1 MLTPFLLAKKPLLLS
16 YNLKSKKMKKLYFLS
31 LLLGSAI
38 GFAQPVLTA
47 VIDGPCTGGTPKMCE
62 IFAKGT
68 VDFTQFTIQNQT
80 NAGTTW
86 GSNLDLSPLGT
97 RTNVFVYV
105 LNTGSLV
112 FATPEFPSV
121 VAANSIEGGVLN
133 LNGDD
138 RIRIINTATTAV
150 IDQFGVSD
158 VDGTGTSW
166 EWLDTYAKRNNGTG
180 PDGAFVEANWTFAAV
195 DGLDGTGTCNSA
207 AQLQTIVGL
216 GSYTLSTKSFDAI
229 AGLSMYPNPVTGSV
243 LNISS
248 AANLDMNVAIFDIVG
263 KQVINTKVTNNTVNV
278 SSLNA
283 GVYIVKVTEDGKTA
297 TRKLVVR

>member
-1 MLTPFLLAKKPLLLS
+1 
-16 YNLKSKKMKKLYFLS
+16 MKKLYFLS

-47 VIDGPCTGGTPKMCE
+47 VVDGPCTGGLPKFCE

-68 VDFTQFTIQNQT
+68 VDFTQFTVENQT

-86 GSNLDLSPLGT
+86 GSGLDLSPLGT

-105 LNTGSLV
+105 LYTGSLAY
-112 FATPEFPSV
+112 ATPEFPSIT
-121 VAANSIEGGVLN
+121 AANSIEGGVLN

-138 RIRIINTATTAV
+138 RIRIINTSTSVV
-150 IDQFGVSD
+150 IDQFGVTD
-158 VDGTGTSW
+158 VDGTGMTW

-180 PDGAFVEANWTFAAV
+180 PDGAFVEANWTIAPINS
-195 DGLDGTGTCNSA
+195 LDNTGSCVNSSNPI
-207 AQLQTIVGL
+207 LQTIVNL
-216 GSYTLSTKSFDAI
+216 GSYTLPTKSFDAI
-229 AGLSMYPNPVTGSV
+229 DGLSMYPNPVSGNV

-248 AANLDMNVAIFDIVG
+248 SANLDMNVAIFDVLG
-263 KQVINTKVTNNTVNV
+263 KQVINTKVTNNTINV
-278 SSLNA
+278 SSLTA

>member
-1 MLTPFLLAKKPLLLS
+1 
-16 YNLKSKKMKKLYFLS
+16 MKKLYFLS

-47 VIDGPCTGGTPKMCE
+47 VVDGPCTGGTPKMCE

-68 VDFTQFTIQNQT
+68 VDFTQFSIQNQT

-86 GSNLDLSPLGT
+86 GATLDLSPLGT
-97 RTNVFVYV
+97 RTNEFVYV

-121 VAANSIEGGVLN
+121 VAGNSIEGGVLN

-138 RIRIINTATTAV
+138 RIRIINTATTTV

-158 VDGTGTSW
+158 VDGTGTTW

-180 PDGAFVEANWTFAAV
+180 PDAGFVEANWTFAAV
-195 DGLDGTGTCNSA
+195 DGLDGTGTCSNA
-207 AQLQTIVGL
+207 TNPTLQTIVGL
-216 GSYTLSTKSFDAI
+216 GGYTLSTKTFDAI
-229 AGLSMYPNPVTGSV
+229 AGLSLYPNPVSGNV
-243 LNISS
+243 LNITS
-248 AANLDMNVAIFDIVG
+248 AANLDMNVAIFDVLG

-278 SSLNA
+278 SNLNA
-283 GVYIVKVTEDGKTA
+283 GVYIVKITEDGKTA
-297 TRKLVVR
+297 TRKLVVK

>member
-1 MLTPFLLAKKPLLLS
+1 M
-16 YNLKSKKMKKLYFLS
+16 
-31 LLLGSAI
+31 

-47 VIDGPCTGGTPKMCE
+47 VVDGPCSGGTPKMCE

-68 VDFTQFTIQNQT
+68 VDFTQFSIQNQA

-86 GSNLDLSPLGT
+86 GATLDLSPLGT
-97 RTNVFVYV
+97 RTNEFVYV

-121 VAANSIEGGVLN
+121 VASNSIEGGVLN

-138 RIRIINTATTAV
+138 RIRIINTSTTAV

-158 VDGTGTSW
+158 IDGTGTSW

-180 PDGAFVEANWTFAAV
+180 PDGGFVEANWTFAPV
-195 DGLDGTGTCNSA
+195 DDLDGDGTCSNASNPT
-207 AQLQTIVGL
+207 LQTIVGL

-229 AGLSMYPNPVTGSV
+229 AGLSLYPNPVSGNV
-243 LNISS
+243 LNITS
-248 AANLDMNVAIFDIVG
+248 AANLDMNVAIFDVLG

-278 SSLNA
+278 SNLNA

-297 TRKLVVR
+297 TRKLVVK